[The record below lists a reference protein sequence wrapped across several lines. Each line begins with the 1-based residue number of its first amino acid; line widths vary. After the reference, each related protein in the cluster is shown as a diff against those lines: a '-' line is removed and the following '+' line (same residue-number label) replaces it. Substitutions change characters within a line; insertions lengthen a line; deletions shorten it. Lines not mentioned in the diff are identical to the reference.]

1 MSISKGSVLI
11 KIFILWPFL
20 ATLIV
25 IAGCASKDSK
35 ARPTGK
41 IYLVEVDAENNAND
55 GTPVTIDFVS
65 AYDKQVVDT
74 LETVTASEWFQSK
87 NNYILQFEAKIFV
100 FNKEFVPGHQVQL
113 EYTTGIDEDAIANF
127 IFANYHSPGEHRVRV
142 GKFKIL
148 IIKLQESDFFVF
160 EK

>member
-35 ARPTGK
+35 GKRTGK
-41 IYLVEVDAENNAND
+41 IYLVEVDAENNANM
-55 GTPVTIDFVS
+55 GKPVTIDFVS

-74 LETVTASEWFQSK
+74 LETITASEWFKSK
-87 NNYILQFEAKIFV
+87 NNYILQFEGKIFV

-127 IFANYHSPGEHRVRV
+127 IFANYHSSGGHRVRV
-142 GKFKIL
+142 DKAKID
-148 IIKLQESDFFVF
+148 IKLKENDFERI